1 MNRRRR
7 TAIAAIALLG
17 MAQSASAGVIVNR
30 NMKAVN
36 SIIVPDS
43 ELELLGVSV
52 DHKTWEAPDGT
63 IYRCDGGFYATTVK
77 GQGTI
82 WCNGKEL

>member
-1 MNRRRR
+1 MNYRRR
-7 TAIAAIALLG
+7 TAMAAIALLG
-17 MAQSASAGVIVNR
+17 MAQSASANVIVDSKL
-30 NMKAVN
+30 KAVD

-43 ELELLGVSV
+43 ELESLGVSV

-63 IYRCDGGFYATTVK
+63 VYRCDGGFYATKVK

-82 WCNGKEL
+82 RCNGKES